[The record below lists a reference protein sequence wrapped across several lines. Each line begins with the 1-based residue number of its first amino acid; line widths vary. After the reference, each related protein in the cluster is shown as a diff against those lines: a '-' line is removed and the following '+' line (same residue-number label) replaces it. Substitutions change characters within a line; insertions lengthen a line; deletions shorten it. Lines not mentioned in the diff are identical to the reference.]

1 MTPEIVYE
9 DENLVVVNKPGGLL
23 TIPDRWDQ
31 TRISLLGIMN
41 ETLSSSIRTVHRLD
55 RETSGL
61 ILFAKNVETQRE
73 ISRQFEAHEIEKTYL
88 ALVEGEVPGPGGTI
102 ELPLD
107 EDPQHPGVTRVDE
120 KRGKPSVTQFE
131 AAERFRGFTLLRVK
145 PLSGR
150 THQIRV
156 HLAAKG
162 YPLAVDSLY
171 GKRSAIY
178 LSELKQDYKQKKEG
192 ERPLISRLTLH
203 AGGLRFKTPQGQ
215 ELTLEVP
222 PPKDLTVTLK
232 YLRKFRSLTPPSGE
246 ARPAGGPSP
255 KKRFF

>member
-9 DENLVVVNKPGGLL
+9 DENLVVVNKPAGLL

-31 TRISLLGIMN
+31 TKVSLLGIMN
-41 ETLSSSIRTVHRLD
+41 ETLSSSVRTVHRLD
-55 RETSGL
+55 KETSGL

-88 ALVEGEVPGPGGTI
+88 ALVDGEVEGEGTI
-102 ELPLD
+102 ELPLE
-107 EDPQHPGVTRVDE
+107 EDPQHVGMTRVDE
-120 KRGKPSVTQFE
+120 KRGKHSVTRYE
-131 AAERFRGFTLLRVK
+131 VAERFRGFTLLRVK

-162 YPLAVDSLY
+162 SPLAVDALY

-178 LSELKQDYKQKKEG
+178 LSELKPNYKTKQQG
-192 ERPLISRLTLH
+192 ERPLIARLTLH
-203 AGGLRFKTPQGQ
+203 AAGLRFKTPQGQ
-215 ELTLEVP
+215 EMKLEIP
-222 PPKDLTVTLK
+222 LPKDLEVTLK
-232 YLRKFRSLTPPSGE
+232 YLRKFKSLTPPP
-246 ARPAGGPSP
+246 R
-255 KKRFF
+255 KLFF